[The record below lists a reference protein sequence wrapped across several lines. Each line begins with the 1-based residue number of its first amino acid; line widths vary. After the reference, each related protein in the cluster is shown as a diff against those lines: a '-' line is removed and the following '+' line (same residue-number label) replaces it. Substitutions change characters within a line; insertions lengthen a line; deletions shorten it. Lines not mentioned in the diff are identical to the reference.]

1 MNTAR
6 RPMLESGSASGRD
19 RVGRD
24 ECITDRLVSAVL
36 PLRICNFPV
45 AAAGEID
52 IPLGVRLALELGL
65 ARGERSAVRIVGAP
79 GGRDRVHLDDRV
91 RRPTTALQQRAQD
104 LVNRRGAAGAFVGA
118 DVLIDR
124 REHANC
130 TPEACGGLVAL
141 CGCRHGSPS
150 STGAAVD
157 PGPTDRR
164 APARSDGR

>member
-1 MNTAR
+1 MAR
-6 RPMLESGSASGRD
+6 RRHVQGRVLVEEADRLELESGLLDGHYRPVLEARHVRGAEDVPEDDVGAVELPVRPDPVGQRQRRD

-79 GGRDRVHLDDRV
+79 GGA
-91 RRPTTALQQRAQD
+91 TASTSMT
-104 LVNRRGAAGAFVGA
+104 VFAGPP
-118 DVLIDR
+118 LR
-124 REHANC
+124 CSN
-130 TPEACGGLVAL
+130 
-141 CGCRHGSPS
+141 
-150 STGAAVD
+150 
-157 PGPTDRR
+157 
-164 APARSDGR
+164 GRKTS